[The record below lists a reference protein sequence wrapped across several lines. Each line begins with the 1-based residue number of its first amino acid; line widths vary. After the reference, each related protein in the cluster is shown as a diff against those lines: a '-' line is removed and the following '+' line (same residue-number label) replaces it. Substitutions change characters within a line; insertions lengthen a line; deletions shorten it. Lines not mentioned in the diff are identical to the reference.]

1 MRSASSSPASTGA
14 ASRRLA
20 HYQGLFFDEFVPDSA
35 WIREAGLVRLPP
47 LDETTVFIIHGEM
60 HPHPSVHGLE
70 SGSLGADFLLDG
82 RKVAALRGLRP
93 GPFKVRFTAGP
104 AGTQKGSVLAVRL
117 CGTGFTNLLAWLGRV
132 AAGWPLAGA
141 LKRFRLQNKNRQFR
155 LARIETEAGEVVFD
169 FSNRH
174 SPFSAE
180 FARRG
185 VRLGLNLAGFLTAD
199 LGIGESARCMA
210 RAADAAGISL
220 ALIDLKLPCKNRRGD
235 PAYVGRL
242 QEDNPYP
249 VNVVHLD
256 PPASRDL
263 EHHHPGFCRGKY
275 NIAYWAWE
283 LPEFPDAWLA
293 SCDYFDEIW
302 CPSDF
307 TREAIAFKS
316 PIPVLTMPHSMSFA
330 APAEPAAALR
340 ARFGLPEGPFLFL
353 TLFDLN
359 SYAERKN
366 PRAVLAA
373 FRESGLAGQGAAL
386 VLKVQN
392 AAGNPREFAEL
403 QSAIRELPGTVL
415 ITETLAREDIY
426 ALEAA
431 CDCFVSLHRAEGFGL
446 AVAECMLLGKP
457 VISTDWS
464 ATREFVTAA
473 NGCPVRAPLVTL
485 ERNYGPYAKGQVWA
499 DPDPVDAA
507 RWMRLLFSDRAL
519 AARLGQAARETI
531 ATHYSPAVIG
541 ARYRRRLEA
550 IASW

>member
-1 MRSASSSPASTGA
+1 MRFASSPSSVSGA
-14 ASRRLA
+14 PSRRLA

-35 WIREAGLVRLPP
+35 WIRELGIVRLPP
-47 LDETTVFIIHGEM
+47 LAEKTVFVVQGEM
-60 HPHPSVHGLE
+60 HPHPDVHGLE
-70 SGSLGADFLLDG
+70 AGSLGADFLLDG
-82 RKVAALRGLRP
+82 RCVATLRHLRP
-93 GPFKVRFTAGP
+93 GPFRVRLSAGP
-104 AGTQKGSVLAVRL
+104 AGIQSGAILGVRL
-117 CGTGFTNLLAWLGRV
+117 RGTGVTNLLALLGRV
-132 AAGWPLAGA
+132 TAGWPLTGA
-141 LKRFRLQNKNRQFR
+141 LQRFRRQNKNRQFR
-155 LARIETEAGEVVFD
+155 LVRIETEAGEAVFD

-210 RAADAAGISL
+210 LAADAAGIAL
-220 ALIDLKLPCKNRRGD
+220 ALIDLKLPCRNRRGD
-235 PAYVGRL
+235 PAYAGRL
-242 QEDNPYP
+242 QEENPYP

-283 LPEFPDAWLA
+283 LPEFPDAWLP

-302 CPSDF
+302 CPSEF

-316 PIPVLTMPHSMSFA
+316 PIPVLAMPHSISFA
-330 APAEPAAALR
+330 LPAEPIAALR
-340 ARFGLPEGPFLFL
+340 ARFGLPPETFLFL

-359 SYAERKN
+359 SYVERKN

-373 FRESGLAGQGAAL
+373 FRQSGLAGAGAAL
-386 VLKVQN
+386 VIKVQN
-392 AAGNPREFAEL
+392 AAGNPQDLAEL
-403 QSAIRELPGTVL
+403 QAAARDLPGTIL
-415 ITETLAREDIY
+415 ITETLLRAEIY

-457 VISTDWS
+457 VISTNWS
-464 ATREFVTAA
+464 ATAEYVTAE
-473 NGCPVRAPLVTL
+473 NGCPVRAPLVVL
-485 ERNYGPYAKGQVWA
+485 ERNYGPYARGQVWA
-499 DPDPVDAA
+499 DPDVGDAA
-507 RWMRLLFSDRAL
+507 RWMRALFSDRAL
-519 AARLGQAARETI
+519 AGRLGVAAR
-531 ATHYSPAVIG
+531 ATMIERFDPAVIG

-550 IASW
+550 IAGW

>member
-1 MRSASSSPASTGA
+1 MRSASSPPSAAGA
-14 ASRRLA
+14 PSRRLA

-35 WIREAGLVRLPP
+35 WIREQGFVRLPP
-47 LDETTVFIIHGEM
+47 LAEETVFIVQGEV
-60 HPHPSVHGLE
+60 HPHPAVHGLE
-70 SGSLGADFLLDG
+70 AGSIGADFLLDG
-82 RKVAALRGLRP
+82 RRVAALRGLRP
-93 GPFKVRFTAGP
+93 GPFRVRFTAGP
-104 AGTQKGSVLAVRL
+104 AGTQSGGVLAVRL
-117 CGTGFTNLLAWLGRV
+117 RGTAFTNILALLGRV
-132 AAGWPLAGA
+132 TSGWPLAGA
-141 LKRFRLQNKNRQFR
+141 LQRFRQQNKNRQFR
-155 LARIETEAGEVVFD
+155 LARIETEAGEAVFD

-174 SPFSAE
+174 SPFAAE

-220 ALIDLKLPCKNRRGD
+220 ALVDLKLPCKNRRGD
-235 PAYVGRL
+235 PAYIGRL

-263 EHHHPGFCRGKY
+263 EHHHPGFLHGKY

-283 LPEFPDAWLA
+283 LPEFPDAWLP

-302 CPSDF
+302 CPSEF
-307 TREAIAFKS
+307 TREAIAFKA

-340 ARFGLPEGPFLFL
+340 ARFGLPEGVYLFL

-373 FRESGLAGQGAAL
+373 FRQSRLAGAGAAL
-386 VLKVQN
+386 VIKVQN
-392 AAGNPREFAEL
+392 AAGNPQDLAEL
-403 QSAIRELPGTVL
+403 LAAASELPGTVL
-415 ITETLAREDIY
+415 ITETLAREEVY

-464 ATREFVTAA
+464 STAEFVTAA

-485 ERNYGPYAKGQVWA
+485 ERNYGPYSRGQVWA
-499 DPDPVDAA
+499 DPDPADAA
-507 RWMRLLFSDRAL
+507 RWMRQLFSDRAL
-519 AARLGQAARETI
+519 GARLGAAARATI
-531 ATHYSPAVIG
+531 EDRFAPAVIG

>member
-1 MRSASSSPASTGA
+1 MRPARSSPPAAGA
-14 ASRRLA
+14 PSRRLA

-35 WIREAGLVRLPP
+35 WIREQGQVRLPP
-47 LDETTVFIIHGEM
+47 LDEATVFIVRGEM
-60 HPHPSVHGLE
+60 HPHPAIHGLE
-70 SGSLGADFLLDG
+70 AGSLGADFLLDG
-82 RKVAALRGLRP
+82 RRVAGLRGLRP
-93 GPFKVRFTAGP
+93 GPFQVRFTAGP
-104 AGTQKGSVLAVRL
+104 AGTQGGGVLGVRL
-117 CGTGFTNLLAWLGRV
+117 RGAGLTNILAWLGRV
-132 AAGWPLAGA
+132 TAGWPLVGV
-141 LKRFRLQNKNRQFR
+141 LQRFRLQNKNRQFR
-155 LARIETEAGEVVFD
+155 LARIETEAGEAVFD

-174 SPFSAE
+174 SPFSPE

-185 VRLGLNLAGFLTAD
+185 VRLGFNLAGFLTAD

-242 QEDNPYP
+242 QADNPYP

-263 EHHHPGFCRGKY
+263 EHHHPGFLRGKY

-283 LPEFPDAWLA
+283 LPEFPDAWIA
-293 SCDYFDEIW
+293 ACDYFDEIW
-302 CPSDF
+302 APSEF
-307 TREAIAFKS
+307 SREAIAFKS
-316 PIPVLTMPHSMSFA
+316 PIPVLAMPHSISFA
-330 APAEPAAALR
+330 APAEAAATLR
-340 ARFGLPEGPFLFL
+340 ARLGLPIGEFLFL

-366 PRAVLAA
+366 PRAALAA
-373 FRESGLAGQGAAL
+373 FRESGLAGAGAAL
-386 VLKVQN
+386 VIKVQN
-392 AAGNPREFAEL
+392 AAGNPREFADL
-403 QSAIRELPGTVL
+403 QAAARELPGTVL

-464 ATREFVTAA
+464 ATAEYVTAA

-485 ERNYGPYAKGQVWA
+485 ERNHGPYTRGQVWA
-499 DPDPVDAA
+499 DPDVAEAA
-507 RWMRLLFSDRAL
+507 RWMRTLFADRAL
-519 AARLGQAARETI
+519 AGRLGEAAR
-531 ATHYSPAVIG
+531 ATVSERFAPAVIG

-550 IASW
+550 IAGW